1 MTDKPMPDPGN
12 SPPEDWLEELSP
24 EELQDIEILLTA
36 LAGLD
41 EL

>member
-1 MTDKPMPDPGN
+1 MTDEPMPDPGN
-12 SPPEDWLEELSP
+12 SPPEDWVEELP
-24 EELQDIEILLTA
+24 LDELQDIEILLTA